1 MTVTGCFDSSSG
13 SRSPVGVV
21 APPASYCDFEVSS
34 GSSGLPAFD
43 EGAEAGAETGVSA
56 ESANA

>member
-1 MTVTGCFDSSSG
+1 M
-13 SRSPVGVV
+13 V

-34 GSSGLPAFD
+34 GSRGLPAFD
-43 EGAEAGAETGVSA
+43 EGGEAGAETGVSA